1 MAIIGVDVDLTVVRS
16 DYGWFDWC
24 NKLSAHKHYAQ
35 DFIDSGK
42 LIPYNFCS
50 LYPDLEVSQVLDYWR
65 QRDIYD
71 NLSPISGSVEALSY
85 LSKRHEIVFVS
96 TIKGDHHKSKY
107 QFVDR
112 NYPFMDGFI
121 ATKEKKY
128 ARVDVMI
135 DDRLD
140 VLHKVDR
147 VGIIPIHFQSP
158 HEQDSIFTP
167 KYTAKDWWSIEEV
180 IYNALRSKIKPV
192 VRSIND
198 HPTCD

>member
-24 NKLSAHKHYAQ
+24 NKLSEHKHYAQ
-35 DFIDSGK
+35 DFIDSDK
-42 LIPYNFCS
+42 LIPYNFS
-50 LYPDLEVSQVLDYWR
+50 SIYPDLTLEQVLDYWR

-71 NLSPISGSVEALSY
+71 NLSPIPGSVEVLSY

-96 TIKGDHHKSKY
+96 TIKGDHHKSKF

-140 VLHKVDR
+140 VLQKVDR
-147 VGIIPIHFQSP
+147 AGIIPIQFSSP
-158 HEQDSIFTP
+158 HEQNSNFAL
-167 KYTAKDWWSIEEV
+167 KYVAKDWWSIEQV
-180 IYNALRSKIKPV
+180 
-192 VRSIND
+192 IND
-198 HPTCD
+198 ALAEKLSRKS